1 MFVELSNTKI
11 ELLHPYGE
19 KSPIQNFLTKN
30 PSGGV
35 HHVCIEVCDERERRV
50 VGENTMQRI
59 GYESEERREW

>member
-1 MFVELSNTKI
+1 MQPQKEHGVYTVFVTLDNTKI

-35 HHVCIEVCDERERRV
+35 HHVCIEV
-50 VGENTMQRI
+50 
-59 GYESEERREW
+59 